1 MKKLFFALLTIAA
14 PGLSEAEPWKDYSL
28 SKEVTELVVVS
39 VKSNYFDDYL
49 VQIEDTWARAMAL
62 QQEMGDVVDYGIW
75 VANNADSPNVFL
87 TITYK
92 DMAAMAGSEA
102 KYDELM
108 AKLRAGGMDEKA
120 QDKTAKGYEDMRE
133 MVDYK
138 ILRQVQYK

>member
-1 MKKLFFALLTIAA
+1 
-14 PGLSEAEPWKDYSL
+14 
-28 SKEVTELVVVS
+28 
-39 VKSNYFDDYL
+39 
-49 VQIEDTWARAMAL
+49 
-62 QQEMGDVVDYGIW
+62 
-75 VANNADSPNVFL
+75 
-87 TITYK
+87 
-92 DMAAMAGSEA
+92 MAGSEA